1 MSTISG
7 ISPSASLSNALGSG
21 RAAIAGSSQ
30 RLDQDAQQIANP
42 NNNASS
48 TNALLDSGQSLVLAQ
63 AGASVIGTS
72 DQMLGTLL
80 NMFA

>member
-1 MSTISG
+1 LQRQPQESVES
-7 ISPSASLSNALGSG
+7 
-21 RAAIAGSSQ
+21 SSQ

-42 NNNASS
+42 NNANS

-63 AGASVIGTS
+63 AGAVVVSTS
-72 DQMLGTLL
+72 NQMLGSLL

>member
-1 MSTISG
+1 MSAISS
-7 ISPSASLSNALGSG
+7 ISPSAGLSNALSSG

-42 NNNASS
+42 NNANS

-63 AGASVIGTS
+63 AGAAVVSTS
-72 DQMLGTLL
+72 NQMLGSLL